1 MSSYHVLRE
10 HIDRIRKSDENH
22 CRHMWD
28 EYKQDALNEFIDA
41 LADLA
46 TDVEFSILK
55 KEMPQE
61 EKERLEKL
69 EYEEWIKEEVEM

>member
-10 HIDRIRKSDENH
+10 HIDRIRKADENH

-28 EYKQDALNEFIDA
+28 EYKQDAPNEFIDA

-55 KEMPQE
+55 KRCLRRKRSVWKSLSM
-61 EKERLEKL
+61 KNG
-69 EYEEWIKEEVEM
+69 

>member
-1 MSSYHVLRE
+1 MALSMSSYHVLRE
-10 HIDRIRKSDENH
+10 HIDRIRKADENH

-46 TDVEFSILK
+46 
-55 KEMPQE
+55 
-61 EKERLEKL
+61 
-69 EYEEWIKEEVEM
+69 